1 LIIIVF
7 YGIFPVKFL
16 GGDWHMAFK
25 DYDRKPTFLD
35 LELQRSF
42 GHSRTQQF
50 LTEVNETISWDALD
64 KLVTENYP
72 VGQSEYGNKAYPPL
86 MLLKSLLLQKWYGI
100 KSDPELE
107 SQINDRLS
115 FKSFIG
121 LPLSEPSPDHSII
134 CRFRERIGKDVLEK
148 VHHELLEQLNDLG
161 FSIESGMAVD
171 ARVVRSASRPVS
183 DRKLKE
189 LREKRKARLQMKKT
203 QKAMRFQRDLDS
215 DWTVKNNRAVF
226 GMKEHAAIDVES
238 GLVLSSHISKASEH
252 DTKYFAYA
260 IAKGIHGKEL
270 PPIVYADKGYCGE
283 PNRDFLH
290 INGMRDGIMR
300 KNQINASLTENEILR
315 NKSISRIRYKIEQ
328 YFGITHKYH
337 GAGKAR
343 FTTLVKESWDHL
355 CGAMAFNIK
364 RVVLNMRKQ
373 RMALAM

>member
-1 LIIIVF
+1 
-7 YGIFPVKFL
+7 
-16 GGDWHMAFK
+16 MAFK

-35 LELQRSF
+35 LELQSSF
-42 GHSRTQQF
+42 GHSRAQQF
-50 LTEVNETISWDALD
+50 LKEVNETISWEPLD
-64 KLVTENYP
+64 ELVTENYP

-134 CRFRERIGKDVLEK
+134 CRFRERIGKDVLEQ
-148 VHHELLEQLNDLG
+148 VHHELLEQLNTLG

-171 ARVVRSASRPVS
+171 ARVVKSASRPVS
-183 DRKLKE
+183 DRKLRD
-189 LREKRKARLQMKKT
+189 LREKRKARLQMKKKT

-215 DWTVKNNRAVF
+215 DWTVKNNKAIF

-238 GLVLSSHISKASEH
+238 GLVLSTHISKASEH
-252 DTKYFAYA
+252 DTKYFAYTVT
-260 IAKGIHGKEL
+260 KGIHGKEL
-270 PPIVYADKGYCGE
+270 PPVIYADKGYCGE

-300 KNQINASLTENEILR
+300 KNQINASLTESEIMR

-343 FTTLVKESWDHL
+343 FTTIIKESWDHL

-364 RVVLNMRKQ
+364 RAVLSMRKQ
-373 RMALAM
+373 RMVVAM